1 MSKGNSKGLT
11 ILPDPG
17 PLRVQELW
25 GIQVPKG
32 TPEPQPKTFNRHN
45 YEKNYQNPS
54 DDWGVTGGIL
64 RCDEDG
70 SNLEIVARGFRNPW
84 DITFDDHFDW
94 LGTDNDQTMGDK
106 IFAPFYGSHFGW
118 GHAWSYD
125 WKGDD
130 HLPTAPSS
138 GPLFE
143 GSAFR
148 SSIAKSTAIQ
158 TNTTTS
164 FSLTIGSIE
173 KFSSIA
179 RSGTEHGANQIA
191 TSWKSL
197 PMQEV
202 GAAWLSSGRAFDPVD
217 IEMGPDGAIWIT
229 SWGRQY
235 GAHYRSGKLANEGR
249 IYRFWPKGYLPETRP
264 GEVKSMDG
272 LVANLGSH
280 LLPGGPMLRML

>member
-1 MSKGNSKGLT
+1 MLRELTRVRDTNGDDLADEYIRVYTDLGNLEHALHGLNFGPDGRLYMSKQLQGLT
-11 ILPDPG
+11 ILPDRLAPSAF
-17 PLRVQELW
+17 RELW

-106 IFAPFYGSHFGW
+106 IFTPSTVRILAGAMHGATIGKAMTTCRRLLQADLFSKVRAP
-118 GHAWSYD
+118 A
-125 WKGDD
+125 
-130 HLPTAPSS
+130 
-138 GPLFE
+138 
-143 GSAFR
+143 
-148 SSIAKSTAIQ
+148 SSIAKSTSIQ
-158 TNTTTS
+158 ANTTMS
-164 FSLTIGSIE
+164 FSLAIGSIE

-202 GAAWLSSGRAFDPVD
+202 GAAW
-217 IEMGPDGAIWIT
+217 
-229 SWGRQY
+229 
-235 GAHYRSGKLANEGR
+235 H
-249 IYRFWPKGYLPETRP
+249 
-264 GEVKSMDG
+264 
-272 LVANLGSH
+272 
-280 LLPGGPMLRML
+280 